1 MHTVGGGIR
10 TYDGVFSSLAS
21 VVLEDSWVLSLD
33 ASLTDLSFVLDLAL
47 TPDHLAYIAPARGP
61 AFCFARGALRIK
73 SESAVLV
80 RRSSLPP
87 ATDAAGEFDYG
98 HIDTF
103 QQMGSGDATWAL
115 TGDWGEALV
124 REPRVLLD
132 LDDNARR

>member
-1 MHTVGGGIR
+1 MRTVGGGVR
-10 TYDGVFSSLAS
+10 TYDEAFSGLAA

-33 ASLTDLSFVLDLAL
+33 ASLTELSFVLDLAL
-47 TPDHLAYIAPARGP
+47 TPAHLAYIAPARGQ
-61 AFCFARGALRIK
+61 ACCFAKGTLRFK

-87 ATDAAGEFDYG
+87 ATGAAGELDYG

-124 REPRVLLD
+124 REPRVLID
-132 LDDNARR
+132 LDEMARP